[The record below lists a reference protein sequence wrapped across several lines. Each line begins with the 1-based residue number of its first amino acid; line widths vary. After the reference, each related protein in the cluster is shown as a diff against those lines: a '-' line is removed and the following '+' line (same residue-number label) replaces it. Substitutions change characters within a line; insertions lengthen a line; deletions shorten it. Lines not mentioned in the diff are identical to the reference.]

1 MSSREVAPGGKREVC
16 DEDGAIARFAIHF
29 FRFLKN
35 AISKRADFSF
45 RERGARG
52 LLGERRET
60 AAEK

>member
-1 MSSREVAPGGKREVC
+1 MPSREVAP
-16 DEDGAIARFAIHF
+16 DGSVKFATRMVQLPGLQST

-52 LLGERRET
+52 LLGERREI